1 MLKKGMKK
9 GVAGLIVATLSMSML
24 LSGCGSKT
32 EDFGDYGT
40 ISDSADSAEQDD
52 NGDTSDD
59 SVDSGSEKKTK
70 SDDGSKASAIEEGF
84 LSEKLGLTKGET
96 QIQYSGDFEAGGKT
110 VGINFSGVIEDTDS
124 LPTYKVKEIKEEDVH
139 ESEIVDKVFGGAGVP
154 LNTEDRKF
162 LNTEQGDSDMVI
174 SYCSSISY
182 RNGDESSWQ
191 RTRTWIENENYFLH
205 IYEGKINEADYQ
217 LVISY
222 SKKFHE
228 KAVCL
233 YPKNFGDVSGDSD
246 VKGIGISD
254 PNGMFYYYQM
264 GSGIKEYD
272 LNTIM
277 ADRPNVCT
285 LNDDELYDKIISTI
299 NDQCFM
305 NVPKEGINF
314 ASSLYGREYMPEM
327 TAELKAKGAKSE
339 MVLLKEEELDDPNLP
354 GASRNGYVA
363 TYMGRLGNQ
372 DIIDSMDDIGYC
384 GDDIDYSMFYVND
397 SGLIAYS
404 ICSSYNF
411 EEMLSENVSVLELED
426 GMKAF
431 EKAMSEN
438 FDISK
443 TDIAEKAEFNKM
455 EIKYCPMPIPDGAPD
470 EYYLVPCWVGTID
483 KAGSTKAMGVISA
496 VDGTFIKVAY

>member
-1 MLKKGMKK
+1 MFKKGMKK
-9 GVAGLIVATLSMSML
+9 GAAGLIAATLSMSML

-40 ISDSADSAEQDD
+40 ISDSADSADQDD

-339 MVLLKEEELDDPNLP
+339 MVLFKEEELDDPNLP

-372 DIIDSMDDIGYC
+372 DIIDSMDDIGYR

-411 EEMLSENVSVLELED
+411 EEMLSENVSVLKLED

>member
-32 EDFGDYGT
+32 EDFSDYGT

-246 VKGIGISD
+246 IKGIGISD

-372 DIIDSMDDIGYC
+372 DIIDSMDDIGYR

-411 EEMLSENVSVLELED
+411 EEMLSENVSVLKLED

>member
-9 GVAGLIVATLSMSML
+9 GAAGLIAATLSMSML
-24 LSGCGSKT
+24 LSGCGGKT

-40 ISDSADSAEQDD
+40 ISESADSAEQE
-52 NGDTSDD
+52 NNSDASD
-59 SVDSGSEKKTK
+59 EGSKSDSEKSAK
-70 SDDGSKASAIEEGF
+70 SDDASKASAIADGF
-84 LSEKLGLTKGET
+84 LSEKLGLKKGET
-96 QIQYSGDFEAGGKT
+96 EIQYSGDFEAAGKT
-110 VGINFSGVIEDTDS
+110 IGINFTSTISDADS
-124 LPTYKVKEIKEEDVH
+124 LPTYKVKEITEDDVH
-139 ESEIVDKVFGGAGVP
+139 ESEIVDKVFGGNGVP

-162 LNTEQGDSDMVI
+162 LNTEQDDSSFVI

-182 RNGDESSWQ
+182 HNGDESSWQ
-191 RTRTWIENENYFLH
+191 RTRTWIDNENYFLH
-205 IYEGKINEADYQ
+205 IYEGKINEVDYQ

-222 SKKFHE
+222 SRKFHE

-233 YPKNFGDVSGDSD
+233 YPKNFGDVFSDPD

-254 PNGMFYYYQM
+254 PNGMLYYYQM
-264 GSGIKEYD
+264 GQGIKEFD

-277 ADRPNVCT
+277 ADRPNACS
-285 LNDDELYDKIISTI
+285 LSDDELYDKIISTI

-327 TAELKAKGAKSE
+327 TEELKAKGAKSE
-339 MVLLKEEELDDPNLP
+339 IVIFKEEELDDPNLP

-363 TYMGRLGNQ
+363 TYMNRIGNQ
-372 DIIDSMDDIGYC
+372 DIIETMDDLSYR
-384 GDDIDYSMFYVND
+384 GDDVDYSMFYVND

-404 ICSSYNF
+404 ICSSYTF
-411 EEMLSENVSVLELED
+411 EEMLSENVPVLSLED

-431 EKAMSEN
+431 EKGMSEN
-438 FDISK
+438 FDITK

-455 EIKYCPMPIPDGAPD
+455 EIEYCPMPIPDGAPD

-483 KAGSTKAMGVISA
+483 KAGSIKAMGVVSA
-496 VDGTFIKVAY
+496 VDGTFVKVAY